1 VLPPIRK
8 KMDIDKYNLNT
19 ENEKEL
25 WQNAIFI
32 FDTSSILN
40 FYEYSKPTINDLFST
55 TLTDLKD
62 RLWLPYNVSSEY
74 INNRNKPIN
83 KAKNT
88 YDNLKRNIKVIYD
101 NFEQI
106 KNRTKSKE
114 KHPYVSSDIF
124 SELETHLT
132 IFKTKLESEI
142 ITKEKELDGIK
153 VNDEILLK
161 IKTFFSIGTEFS
173 YSEIT
178 DIIKEGEFRYR
189 NSIPPG
195 YKDEN
200 DKLGFQKY
208 GDLIIWKQII
218 NEAKKSKKPVIF
230 IMDDLKED
238 WWILNKKRQPI
249 SPRTEL
255 IDEILEISNNRF
267 WMYKT
272 DDFFVKSKFLIHS
285 KIAEHSIENIKEIS
299 KITGPKNYKHIE
311 LSANREDDEP
321 WRLKR
326 LEDVAKFYN
335 NVISDLNLSELYD
348 HKGMLSVYWHKHPS
362 EIEKATIE
370 SAWENENE
378 PNDNVEHLILE

>member
-1 VLPPIRK
+1 
-8 KMDIDKYNLNT
+8 MDIDKYNLNT
-19 ENEKEL
+19 KNEKEL
-25 WQNAIFI
+25 WENAIFI

-83 KAKNT
+83 KAKGT
-88 YDNLKRNIKVIYD
+88 YDDLKRNAKSIYD
-101 NFEQI
+101 IFKQI

-114 KHPYVSSDIF
+114 KHPYVSTDIF

-132 IFKTKLESEI
+132 TFKTKLEGEI
-142 ITKEKELDGIK
+142 KTKEKELDEIK
-153 VNDEILLK
+153 VNDEILSQ

-178 DIIKEGEFRYR
+178 DIIKVGEFRYR

-218 NEAKKSKKPVIF
+218 NEAKKSTKPIIF

-272 DDFFVKSKFLIHS
+272 DEFFAKSKTLIHS
-285 KIAEHSIENIKEIS
+285 KITENSIENIKEIS

-335 NVISDLNLSELYD
+335 NVISDMNLSELYD
-348 HKGMLSVYWHKHPS
+348 HKGMLSVYWHMNPT
-362 EIEKATIE
+362 EIEKERIE

-378 PNDNVEHLILE
+378 LSDNVEHLILE